1 MLLNPNFEGGWTRK
15 THTGQE
21 FGELFVPEEWT
32 AYWKEGKPVPHD
44 PTNQNGYGRPE
55 VHVINAE
62 PPFLDPLRIYNGNRS
77 LKLFTFYRIHWAGL
91 YQRVEVTPGS
101 LIKFSGFA
109 HAWSSTKDDAKKS
122 DGITTPESFMEG
134 TAGLTDAQRNFTF
147 RVGIDPYG
155 MNDPYSANIV
165 WGKGKHIYNK
175 FDQIP
180 EVETTAI
187 SKYVTVFVQS
197 EVLYPFKHCDFYA
210 DHMQFE
216 EIPGSEPPTQECPK
230 PREDWT
236 SRTTVLY
243 HFDAPEA
250 AKDAAWEYAKHPNR
264 RHDITESWDHAFWG
278 PGLQEV
284 NIKCYQDIPDRFP
297 PNVVAN
303 WGKEYYPSINANITN
318 IIGYEP
324 GTPPPQPGN
333 PPVPIVHYSR
343 NFVGLHQCFLKQDW
357 DKYLRETHPVV
368 TKCFTC
374 GDTIAVKKVEPRTLG
389 VWRKHVDADGTWLDG
404 DRKANAKKFLDL
416 YSNEV
421 QVHCWNEGIPEAEA
435 LAMID
440 VMESINETVPSNNQ
454 QHIEKAVE
462 FDCWFSDLLHERYG
476 NQVKAGILT
485 VAVGNPFESE
495 VPLLLDAAKR
505 SHEGNAILGYHSYWA
520 ADNVRG
526 YINEGWEWHA
536 GRWQQWDKVFND
548 AGYYPRYYLGESG
561 ICYTYPESNGKTFVS
576 TRGWKSCGDFPNYI
590 AQIEKF
596 NSNITVWNANH
607 QGRCYGGTLYAY
619 GIWNWDDFDF
629 NPGDLALLIAA
640 MKKYL
645 NV

>member
-15 THTGQE
+15 THTGVE
-21 FGELFVPEEWT
+21 FGEIFVPENWV

-77 LKLFTFYRIHWAGL
+77 MKLFTFFRIHWAGL

-109 HAWSSTKDDAKKS
+109 HAWSSTEDDAKKS
-122 DGITTPESFMEG
+122 DGITSPTSFLEG
-134 TAGLTDAQRNFTF
+134 TPGLTDAQKNFTF

-155 MNDPYSANIV
+155 MNDPWSDNII
-165 WGKGKHIYNK
+165 WGTGKHIYNV

-180 EVETTAI
+180 EVEAVAV

-197 EVLYPFKHCDFYA
+197 EVLYPFKHADAYI

-216 EIPGSEPPTQECPK
+216 EIPG
-230 PREDWT
+230 
-236 SRTTVLY
+236 
-243 HFDAPEA
+243 
-250 AKDAAWEYAKHPNR
+250 
-264 RHDITESWDHAFWG
+264 
-278 PGLQEV
+278 
-284 NIKCYQDIPDRFP
+284 
-297 PNVVAN
+297 
-303 WGKEYYPSINANITN
+303 
-318 IIGYEP
+318 
-324 GTPPPQPGN
+324 TPPPNQECKGLPRIDYERTVHLMPKNPTKAQREKVTEAAYPNRETILYSADDAGIGSLSKKTVKIWWFTPTSWTSKVAMDNFFSQYYPGTTVVHIIDYVVEPPPTPGN
-333 PPVPIVHYSR
+333 PPVPIVHYSK
-343 NFVGLHQCFLKQDW
+343 NFIGLHQCFLKTDW
-357 DKYLRETHPVV
+357 DKYIRETHPTV

-374 GDTIAVKKVEPRTLG
+374 GDTIAVKKVEPRVLS
-389 VWRKHVDADGTWLDG
+389 VWRKHIDADGTWLEG

-485 VAVGNPFESE
+485 VAVGNPLEDE
-495 VPLLLDAAKR
+495 VSLLLAAAKR
-505 SHEGNAILGYHSYWA
+505 SHEGNAVLGYHSYWA
-520 ADNVRG
+520 ADSVKS
-526 YINEGWEWHA
+526 YIDTGWQWHA
-536 GRWQQWDKVFND
+536 GRWQEWDKVFNA
-548 AGYYPRYYLGESG
+548 AGYYPTYYLGESG
-561 ICYTYPESNGKTFVS
+561 ICYTYPESNGAQFVP
-576 TRGWKSCGDFPNYI
+576 TRGWKSCGSFPNYI

-596 NSNITVWNANH
+596 NSNITVWNATH

-619 GIWNWDDFDF
+619 GIWNWDDFDW
-629 NPGDLALLIAA
+629 NPGDLALLITAI
-640 MKKYL
+640 KKYA
-645 NV
+645 